1 MNIYTQKL
9 YTHTHTH
16 IVCFVS
22 QDSYCETERYK
33 YEKSKG
39 KKYPQR
45 IGLDWRY
52 QYKQI
57 ISEIYVISSLC

>member
-9 YTHTHTH
+9 Y
-16 IVCFVS
+16 IYICFVS
-22 QDSYCETERYK
+22 QDSHCETERYK

-39 KKYPQR
+39 EKYPQR